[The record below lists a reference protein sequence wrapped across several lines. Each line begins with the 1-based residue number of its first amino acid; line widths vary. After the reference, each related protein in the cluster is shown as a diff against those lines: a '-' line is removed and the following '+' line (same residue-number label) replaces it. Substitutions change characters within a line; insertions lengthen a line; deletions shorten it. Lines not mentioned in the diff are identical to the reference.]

1 MPSTVRRVSI
11 LVLSWNGRAHLSAC
25 LPALAAQRVPGLEVE
40 ILLLDNGSTDG
51 SAEWVRRHH
60 PEVRLVTSEVN
71 LGFCAGNNRLA
82 DLARG
87 ELVAFVNNDTR
98 AEPGWLAAIVD
109 SYRAAEADVA
119 AVGGRIVDWGGE
131 RLDFGRGV
139 LAFDGHA
146 FQLDFR
152 RPLAEARQPATG
164 EELLFGCGGN
174 LLVERRAFLEVGGFD
189 PRYFAYLEDVDLGWR
204 LWSAGRR
211 VIAAPEAT
219 VRHRSSATSDLLG
232 HHHRGFL
239 FERNALR
246 TVHKNLEPELWRALM
261 PAILLTFLS
270 RVEAMLAESNPGG
283 ALLRADPFAG
293 AIADTAPAATA
304 ESLAEKWRRM
314 GAAEFARRAASKA
327 WRTVRSRRAR
337 AATGTERV
345 LVEDPRTLAQLRAL
359 AFFRSS
365 LESAAA
371 ERAAIAARRRR
382 SDREILERFPLW
394 IVPTYPG
401 DAELFA
407 SPSFAAWLPGD
418 LPFERARLDEVMLFP
433 G

>member
-1 MPSTVRRVSI
+1 MTRTPRKVSV
-11 LVLSWNGRAHLSAC
+11 LVLSWNGREHLEPC
-25 LPALAAQRVPGLEVE
+25 LAALEAQRPTGTEVE

-51 SAEWVRRHH
+51 TAEWVRRAH
-60 PEVRLVTSEVN
+60 PRVRLVESGAN

-82 DLARG
+82 ELADGDLLA
-87 ELVAFVNNDTR
+87 LLNNDTR
-98 AEPGWLAAIVD
+98 AEPDWLAALVD
-109 SYRAAEADVA
+109 GYRTAPDDVA
-119 AVGGRIVDWGGE
+119 ALGGRIVDWQAE
-131 RLDFGRGV
+131 RLDFGRG
-139 LAFDGHA
+139 LMTFDGHA

-152 RPLAEARQPATG
+152 RPLATARVPRSG

-174 LLVERRAFLEVGGFD
+174 LLVEREAFLAVGGFD

-211 VIAAPEAT
+211 VVACPEAT

-246 TVHKNLEPELWRALM
+246 TVHKNLEPELWQRLM

-270 RVEAMLAESNPGG
+270 RVETMLAESNPGG

-293 AIADTAPAATA
+293 AIADTSERPPH
-304 ESLAEKWRRM
+304 ESLATKWRRM
-314 GAAEFARRAASKA
+314 SPAEFVRRAAGKA
-327 WRTVRSRRAR
+327 WRTIAPR
-337 AATGTERV
+337 AAGGERIAV
-345 LVEDPRTLAQLRAL
+345 GDPRTVAQLRAIS
-359 AFFRSS
+359 FFRAS
-365 LESAAA
+365 LDSAAT
-371 ERAAIAARRRR
+371 ERTAVAGRRRR
-382 SDREILERFPLW
+382 SDREIFERFPLW

-401 DAELFA
+401 DEALFA
-407 SPSFAAWLPGD
+407 DPGFQAWLPTE
-418 LPFERARLDEVMLFP
+418 LRFERARLEEVMLWP

>member
-1 MPSTVRRVSI
+1 MARTPRKISI
-11 LVLSWNGRAHLSAC
+11 LVLSWNGRGHLEQC
-25 LPALAAQRVPGLEVE
+25 LPALAAQRPAGTEVE

-51 SAEWVRRHH
+51 TGEWVRRTH
-60 PEVRLVTSEVN
+60 PEVRLVESDAN

-82 DLARG
+82 ELADGDLLA
-87 ELVAFVNNDTR
+87 LVNNDTR
-98 AEPGWLAAIVD
+98 AEPDWLAALVD
-109 SYRAAEADVA
+109 GYRAADDDVA
-119 AVGGRIVDWGGE
+119 AVGGRIVDWTAD
-131 RLDFGRGV
+131 RLDFGRGI
-139 LAFDGHA
+139 LTFDGHA

-152 RPLAEARQPATG
+152 RPLATARVPHAG

-174 LLVERRAFLEVGGFD
+174 LLVERDAFLAVGGFD

-211 VIAAPEAT
+211 VVACPEAT

-246 TVHKNLEPELWRALM
+246 TVHKNLEPELWQRLM

-270 RVEAMLAESNPGG
+270 RVETMLAESNPGG

-293 AIADTAPAATA
+293 AIADTGSRPPR
-304 ESLAEKWRRM
+304 ESVAEKWRRM
-314 GAAEFARRAASKA
+314 SPGEFARRAAGKA
-327 WRTVRSRRAR
+327 WRAIAPPAGGGESIT
-337 AATGTERV
+337 
-345 LVEDPRTLAQLRAL
+345 VEDPRTVAHLRAIS
-359 AFFRSS
+359 FFRAS
-365 LESAAA
+365 LDSAAA
-371 ERAAIAARRRR
+371 ERSAVAARRRR
-382 SDREILERFPLW
+382 SDRELFERFPLW

-401 DAELFA
+401 DDALFA
-407 SPSFAAWLPGD
+407 DAGFHAWLPAE
-418 LPFERARLDEVMLFP
+418 LRFERARLEEVMLWP